1 MDPTTAIS
9 LRSLEDTRRAAETL
23 ARLMPA
29 DVLIALSGDLGA
41 GKTTFVRYLAAVI
54 GIDPT
59 DITSPTFGLVHE
71 HVTGAM
77 TCPSRL
83 VHIDAYRLSSPDD
96 LAAIGWEEILADG
109 GWIVVEWPERV
120 AAALPRRRLD
130 LSLIVTGD
138 ATRRLEIRPS
148 GDWSIPPGAIVDW
161 NVDDAAPRS

>member
-1 MDPTTAIS
+1 MDPTTAIV

-23 ARLMPA
+23 ARLMPE

-41 GKTTFVRYLAAVI
+41 GKTTFVRYLAGVI

-71 HVTGAM
+71 HVSGAM

-83 VHIDAYRLSSPDD
+83 VHIDAYRLSGPDD
-96 LAAIGWEEILADG
+96 LAAIGWEEILTDG

-120 AAALPRRRLD
+120 AAALPRERLD

-138 ATRRLEIRPS
+138 VTRRLEIRTP

-161 NVDDAAPRS
+161 NLDDAAPHS